1 MLHTFIGLF
10 AAIFT
15 TASYFPQ
22 IKKCWET
29 GESEDLSLHMLFI
42 LSTGISLRI
51 VYGVLGGDIVII
63 LANGV
68 SLLCL
73 FTLLFFK
80 IRPANRSKP
89 ST

>member
-29 GESEDLSLHMLFI
+29 GESEDLSLHMLLI
-42 LSTGISLRI
+42 LCTGITLWI
-51 VYGVLGGDIVII
+51 VYGLIGGDIVII
-63 LANGV
+63 LANSV

-73 FTLLFFK
+73 FTLLCFK
-80 IRPANRSKP
+80 LRRAPA
-89 ST
+89 